1 MNDALFRENVIELLN
16 GGSAHA
22 KLSKAL
28 ADLLPANRNKIP
40 ENSPY
45 SVWDLFEHLRIA
57 QNDIYKYIVDPG
69 WKSPSWPDEYW
80 PEKDHADI
88 GDKKWNESVKLFNA
102 DSEGLIK
109 IAQDPAID
117 LLSQIPHAPG
127 VTYLR
132 ELMLAA
138 DHNAY
143 HLGQIILVRKLLD
156 NW

>member
-22 KLSKAL
+22 KISQAL
-28 ADLLPANRNKIP
+28 ADLLPANRNKLP

-45 SVWDLFEHLRIA
+45 SVWELFDHIRIA
-57 QNDIYKYIVDPG
+57 QNDIYKYIVDPN

-80 PEKDHADI
+80 PDKKHLNI
-88 GDKKWNESVKLFNA
+88 SDKKWNDTIDFFNS
-102 DSEGLIK
+102 DLDELIK
-109 IAQDPAID
+109 IAQDPEID
-117 LLSQIPHAPG
+117 LLSEIPHAPG

-132 ELMLAA
+132 ELLLAA
-138 DHNAY
+138 DHKAY
-143 HLGQIILVRKLLD
+143 HTGQIITVRKLLD